1 MMNFK
6 NIAVATTVLVSILFS
21 GCSTKDSKYVLF
33 EDTTKSLQ
41 TTPETSSVHRNGIYE
56 SRVVPN
62 NRISVLIFNH
72 PELSTRDVRA
82 QVDPRQ
88 ERGVLVAQD
97 GTINLPLIGV
107 VRVSGLTAREVATLL
122 TREYARY
129 IKHSHVTVDIL
140 NKRVFVMG
148 EVHRPGRVDI
158 VEDTTNLLEALS
170 ATGDLTEF
178 ASRNSIKIIRG
189 TRSKPE
195 VETIDLTK
203 LSALNI
209 NNLTL
214 YPNDVV
220 YVEPNE
226 AKLRNIGIAEA
237 LPGVDIASRILTI
250 LFTGK
255 QLTNTRIFNV
265 NSYTDYQRF

>member
-1 MMNFK
+1 MNINK
-6 NIAVATTVLVSILFS
+6 ITVTTSLVASIFLA
-21 GCSTKDSKYVLF
+21 GCSIKDDQHLLF
-33 EDTTKSLQ
+33 QKKVDNTQ
-41 TTPETSSVHRNGIYE
+41 TVIDNRDAMSHGIYE
-56 SRVVPN
+56 SRVIPN
-62 NRISVLIFNH
+62 NRLSVLVFNH

-88 ERGVLVAQD
+88 ERGVLVSQD

-122 TREYARY
+122 TREYSRY

-148 EVHRPGRVDI
+148 EVRRPGRVDI
-158 VEDTTNLLEALS
+158 REDTTNLLEALAS
-170 ATGDLTEF
+170 TGDLTDF
-178 ASRNSIKIIRG
+178 AARNNIKIIRG
-189 TRSKPE
+189 TRSRPE
-195 VETIDLTK
+195 VETVDLTR
-203 LSALNI
+203 LSALSLDR
-209 NNLTL
+209 LTL

-226 AKLRNIGIAEA
+226 ARRRNLQIAESI
-237 LPGVDIASRILTI
+237 PGVDIASRILTM

-255 QLTNTRIFNV
+255 QLTNTRLFNV
-265 NSYTDYQRF
+265 NTFTDYQR

>member
-1 MMNFK
+1 MNLK
-6 NIAVATTVLVSILFS
+6 KLTVVTSVVATMFLT
-21 GCSTKDSKYVLF
+21 GCSTKENQYVLF
-33 EDTTKSLQ
+33 NQATDNVQTVMDQRDTIQ
-41 TTPETSSVHRNGIYE
+41 DGVYE
-56 SRVVPN
+56 SKIIPN
-62 NRISVLIFNH
+62 NRLSVLVFNH

-88 ERGVLVAQD
+88 ERGVLVSQD
-97 GTINLPLIGV
+97 GTVNLPLIGV
-107 VRVSGLTAREVATLL
+107 IRVSGLSSREVATLL
-122 TREYARY
+122 TREYSRY
-129 IKHSHVTVDIL
+129 IKHSHVTVDLL

-148 EVHRPGRVDI
+148 EVRRPGRVDI

-170 ATGDLTEF
+170 TTGDLTEF

-189 TRSKPE
+189 TRSRPE

-203 LSALNI
+203 LSALSLNR
-209 NNLTL
+209 LTL

-226 AKLRNIGIAEA
+226 SKQRNKEIAEA
-237 LPGVDIASRILTI
+237 IPGIDIASRILTL

-255 QLTNTRIFNV
+255 QLTNTHLFNV
-265 NSYTDYQRF
+265 NTFTDYQQ

>member
-1 MMNFK
+1 MKLK
-6 NIAVATTVLVSILFS
+6 NKTVPIAALAAILLS
-21 GCSTKDSKYVLF
+21 GCSTKENKYVLF
-33 EDTTKSLQ
+33 NDTSTPVQ
-41 TTPETSSVHRNGIYE
+41 TTADGREIVEVTRVYE
-56 SRVVPN
+56 PKVIPN
-62 NRISVLIFNH
+62 NRLSVLVFNH

-82 QVDPRQ
+82 QVDPKQ

-107 VRVSGLTAREVATLL
+107 VRVSGLTSREVATLL

-129 IKHSHVTVDIL
+129 IKHSHVTVDLL

-148 EVHRPGRVDI
+148 EVKRPGRVDI
-158 VEDTTNLLEALS
+158 TEDTTTLLEAI
-170 ATGDLTEF
+170 ATTGDLTDF
-178 ASRNSIKIIRG
+178 AARNSIKIIRG
-189 TRSKPE
+189 TRTRPE

-203 LSALNI
+203 LSALSMNR
-209 NNLTL
+209 LTL

-226 AKLRNIGIAEA
+226 SKVRNIGITEA
-237 LPGVDIASRILTI
+237 IPGIDIASRILTI

-265 NSYTDYQRF
+265 NSYTDYQRY

>member
-1 MMNFK
+1 MNLT
-6 NIAVATTVLVSILFS
+6 NIVVTTSILTTVLLS

-33 EDTTKSLQ
+33 QNKPDTVQ
-41 TTPETSSVHRNGIYE
+41 TVMNNRNAAPAGIYE
-56 SRVVPN
+56 SKVIPN
-62 NRISVLIFNH
+62 NRLSVLVFNH

-97 GTINLPLIGV
+97 GTVNLPLIGV
-107 VRVSGLTAREVATLL
+107 IRVSGLTAREVANLL
-122 TREYARY
+122 TREYSRY

-148 EVHRPGRVDI
+148 EVRRPGRVDI

-178 ASRNSIKIIRG
+178 AARNNIKIIRG
-189 TRSKPE
+189 TRNRPE
-195 VETIDLTK
+195 VETIDLTRISS
-203 LSALNI
+203 LALNR
-209 NNLTL
+209 LTL

-226 AKLRNIGIAEA
+226 SRRRNIEIAES
-237 LPGVDIASRILTI
+237 LPGVDIASRILTL

-255 QLTNTRIFNV
+255 QLTNTHIFNV
-265 NSYTDYQRF
+265 NTFTDYQR

>member
-1 MMNFK
+1 MNLK
-6 NIAVATTVLVSILFS
+6 QITVTTSVLASMLLT
-21 GCSTKDSKYVLF
+21 GCSTKDNQYVLF
-33 EDTTKSLQ
+33 NNKADNVKTVMDNRDAMSQ
-41 TTPETSSVHRNGIYE
+41 GVYE
-56 SRVVPN
+56 SKVIPN
-62 NRISVLIFNH
+62 NRLSVLVFNH

-88 ERGVLVAQD
+88 ERGVLVSQD
-97 GTINLPLIGV
+97 GTINLPLIGI

-122 TREYARY
+122 TREYSRY

-148 EVHRPGRVDI
+148 EVRRPGRVDI
-158 VEDTTNLLEALS
+158 VEDTTNLLEAL
-170 ATGDLTEF
+170 ATTGDLTEF
-178 ASRNSIKIIRG
+178 ASRNNIKIIRG
-189 TRSKPE
+189 TRTKPE

-203 LSALNI
+203 LSALSLNR
-209 NNLTL
+209 LTL

-226 AKLRNIGIAEA
+226 SKVRNIKIDEA
-237 LPGVDIASRILTI
+237 LPGVDIASRILGM

-255 QLTNTRIFNV
+255 QLTNTRLFNV
-265 NSYTDYQRF
+265 NTFTDYQR